1 MFRTFQVM
9 LDNAGNGS
17 VDLSPYIESME
28 WDIYQLS
35 IQTGKATAACT
46 CEVRHNGFFLC
57 NSLQGWKDTA
67 VGPPDIVVQPGDML
81 SVNWING
88 AAKDEATVG
97 VWYNEN
103 PTGTTYSTA
112 H

>member
-1 MFRTFQVM
+1 MFRTFQTI
-9 LDNAGNGS
+9 LDTTGYGEI
-17 VDLSPYIESME
+17 DLSPYIESME

-35 IQTGKATAACT
+35 IHTGKTTSACT
-46 CEVRHNGFFLC
+46 CEIKHNGFFLC

-67 VGPPDIVVQPGDML
+67 VGPPDIVVTPGDTL
-81 SVNWING
+81 SICWYDG
-88 AAKDEATVG
+88 ASKDQATVG
-97 VWYNEN
+97 IWYNEN